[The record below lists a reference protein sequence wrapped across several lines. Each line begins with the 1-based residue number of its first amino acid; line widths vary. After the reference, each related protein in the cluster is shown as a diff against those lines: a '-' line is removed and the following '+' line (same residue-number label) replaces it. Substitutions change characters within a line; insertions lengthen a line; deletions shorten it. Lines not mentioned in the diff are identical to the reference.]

1 MGPKSN
7 AVKLSDVVPMYDGAG
22 GDFSRWIEKVELV
35 TSLQGVK
42 QLESFLPLFLSGG
55 AFEVYRMLPDA
66 VKNDYANLKKSL
78 LQAFSSD
85 PVSAYEEF
93 NTRKLRPGESPDVF
107 LADLK
112 RLAGLVDGA
121 SDQWLKCAF
130 IAGLPDH
137 LRSQLRAACSFG
149 TMSLDDV
156 LGRARALLRSS
167 ETCMVSATRK
177 AGVTCFFCGERGHIR
192 RQCPRV
198 SSPTSSDRPTSR
210 DQGQGTRRCFVCGD
224 PSHLASVCPNRFRP
238 REGKNE

>member
-1 MGPKSN
+1 MGPKTNS
-7 AVKLSDVVPMYDGAG
+7 VKLSDVVPMYDGAG

-35 TSLQGVK
+35 SSLQGVK
-42 QLESFLPLFLSGG
+42 ELETFLPLFLSGG

-66 VKNDYANLKKSL
+66 VKNDYASLKKNL

-93 NTRKLRPGESPDVF
+93 NARKLRPGESPDVF

-137 LRSQLRAACSFG
+137 LRSQLRAACSIG
-149 TMSLDDV
+149 TMSLEDV

-167 ETCMVSATRK
+167 ETCMVSVTRK
-177 AGVTCFFCGERGHIR
+177 TDVTCFSCGERGHIR
-192 RQCPRV
+192 RQCPKK
-198 SSPTSSDRPTSR
+198 SSPTSSDRPTPGK
-210 DQGQGTRRCFVCGD
+210 QGQGVRRCFVCGD
-224 PSHLASVCPNRFRP
+224 LSHLAPVCPNRFRP
-238 REGKNE
+238 KEAKNE